1 MGCMGVTVRD
11 ARRLSPVAQEDLR
24 QRAVAAV
31 QAGHT
36 QASVA
41 IVLGVTAQAVSK
53 WVNAVRR
60 NGSGALKA
68 GKRGRRPGEQKALDP
83 KQEARVR
90 KAVLGKFPDQVALPG
105 LVWTRP
111 QVRQLVR
118 NWFGIGLSLVTIGK
132 YLRSWG
138 LSPQKPIRRAYE
150 QNPEAV
156 ARWLAE
162 EYPAIEAKARKE
174 KAVILWLD
182 QTGLR
187 SDSSVGRGWALVG
200 QAPVVP
206 KTGKRFGVNV
216 MAAISN
222 KGELYFT
229 CYRGSFTGPVFLVY
243 LRRLVRQ
250 IDRKIHLIVDR
261 HPVHRRV
268 LVRDWLA
275 EHVDSIEMHLLPG
288 YAPELNP
295 VELLNGDVKRHVAQA
310 NPGNVAE
317 LTAAATAHLRRRQN
331 QPHLVKSLFRKP
343 EVRYAAS

>member
-1 MGCMGVTVRD
+1 MVMD
-11 ARRLSPVAQEDLR
+11 ARRLSPAAQEDLR
-24 QRAVAAV
+24 RRAVAAV

-36 QASVA
+36 QKDVA
-41 IVLGVTAQAVSK
+41 TVLGVTPQAVSM

-60 NGSGALKA
+60 NGSKALKA
-68 GKRGRRPGEQKALDP
+68 GRRGRRPGEQKALDP

-90 KAVLGKFPDQVALPG
+90 RAVLGKFPDQVAIPG

-111 QVRQLVR
+111 QVRQLIR
-118 NWFGIGLSLVTIGK
+118 NWFGIGLSLITVGK

-162 EYPAIEAKARKE
+162 QYPAIEATARKE
-174 KAVILWLD
+174 RALILWLD

-187 SDSSVGRGWALVG
+187 SDSSVGKGWALVG
-200 QAPVVP
+200 QPPVVP

-229 CYRGSFTGPVFLVY
+229 CYRGSFNGPVFLAY
-243 LRRLVRQ
+243 LKRLTGH

-268 LVRDWLA
+268 SVRDWLA
-275 EHVDSIEMHLLPG
+275 ENGASIEMHLMPG

-295 VELLNGDVKRHVAQA
+295 VELLNGDIKRHVAQA

-317 LTAAATAHLRRRQN
+317 LTAAATAHLRRRQT
-331 QPHLVKSLFRKP
+331 QPNLVKALFRKP
-343 EVRYAAS
+343 EVRYAAA

>member
-1 MGCMGVTVRD
+1 MAVLRRD
-11 ARRLSPVAQEDLR
+11 ARRLSLGAQEDLR
-24 QRAVAAV
+24 RRAVAAV
-31 QAGHT
+31 QAGHS
-36 QASVA
+36 QAGVA
-41 IVLGVTAQAVSK
+41 TVLGVSAKTVWR
-53 WVNAVRR
+53 WVDAVRR
-60 NGSGALKA
+60 NGSGGLKA
-68 GKRGRRPGEQKALDP
+68 AKRGRRPGEQKALDA
-83 KQEARVR
+83 KQETRLR
-90 KAVLGKFPDQVALPG
+90 RAVLGKFPDQVALPG

-111 QVRQLVR
+111 QVRQLIR
-118 NWFGIGLSLVTIGK
+118 DWFGIGLSLVTIGK

-162 EYPAIEAKARKE
+162 QYPAIEAKARRE
-174 KAVILWLD
+174 KAIILWLD

-187 SDSSVGRGWALVG
+187 SDSSVGTGWAPVG
-200 QAPVVP
+200 KPPVVP

-229 CYRGSFTGPVFLVY
+229 CYRGSFTGPVFLAY
-243 LRRLVRQ
+243 LKRLVRQ

-268 LVRDWLA
+268 MVRDWLA
-275 EHVDSIEMHLLPG
+275 ENVASIEMHMLPG

-295 VELLNGDVKRHVAQA
+295 VELLNGDIKRHVAQA
-310 NPGNVAE
+310 NPGTVAE
-317 LTAAATAHLRRRQN
+317 LTQAATVHLRRRQN
-331 QPHLVKSLFRKP
+331 QPNVVKALFRKP
-343 EVRYAAS
+343 EVRYAAA

>member
-1 MGCMGVTVRD
+1 
-11 ARRLSPVAQEDLR
+11 VAQEDLR

-187 SDSSVGRGWALVG
+187 SDSSVGRGWAPVG

>member
-1 MGCMGVTVRD
+1 MGVTVRD

>member
-1 MGCMGVTVRD
+1 LGCMGVTVRD

-187 SDSSVGRGWALVG
+187 SDSSVGRGWAPVG

>member
-1 MGCMGVTVRD
+1 MGVTVRD
-11 ARRLSPVAQEDLR
+11 ARRLSPAAQEDLR

-41 IVLGVTAQAVSK
+41 IVLGVTPQAVST

-60 NGSGALKA
+60 NGSKALKA
-68 GKRGRRPGEQKALDP
+68 GRRGRRPGEQKALDP

-90 KAVLGKFPDQVALPG
+90 RAVLGKFPDQVAIPG

-111 QVRQLVR
+111 QVRQLIR
-118 NWFGIGLSLVTIGK
+118 NWFGIGLSLVTVGK

-138 LSPQKPIRRAYE
+138 LSPQKPIRKAYE
-150 QNPEAV
+150 QDPAAV
-156 ARWLAE
+156 ARWLAQ
-162 EYPAIEAKARKE
+162 EYPAIEKKARRE
-174 KAVILWLD
+174 KALILWLD

-187 SDSSVGRGWALVG
+187 SDSSVSKGWAPAG
-200 QAPVVP
+200 QPPVVP

-229 CYRGSFTGPVFLVY
+229 CYRGSFTGPVFLTY
-243 LRRLVRQ
+243 LKRLVRHV
-250 IDRKIHLIVDR
+250 DRKIHLIVDR

-268 LVRDWLA
+268 MIRDWLA
-275 EHVDSIEMHLLPG
+275 ENGASMEMHLMPG

-310 NPGNVAE
+310 NPGSVAE
-317 LTAAATAHLRRRQN
+317 LTAAATAHLRRRQT
-331 QPHLVKSLFRKP
+331 QPNIVKALFRKP
-343 EVRYAAS
+343 EVRYAAG